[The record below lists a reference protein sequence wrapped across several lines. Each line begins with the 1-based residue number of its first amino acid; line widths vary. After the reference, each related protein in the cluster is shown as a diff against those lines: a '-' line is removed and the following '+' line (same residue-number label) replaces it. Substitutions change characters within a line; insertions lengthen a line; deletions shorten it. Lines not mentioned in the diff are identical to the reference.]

1 VTGPAVLGLVAL
13 SVLLAA
19 AYALALR
26 RGRDRL
32 ALAASAGLTY
42 GLVAVVAVLL
52 LPVVDPAAGTAV
64 REAIVSTL
72 PLNLMSIGAALLLP
86 LVATYF
92 VVLYSAFSG
101 PAEPTE
107 GY

>member
-1 VTGPAVLGLVAL
+1 MQLTQEEL
-13 SVLLAA
+13 
-19 AYALALR
+19 
-26 RGRDRL
+26 L

-42 GLVAVVAVLL
+42 GLTAVVALL
-52 LPVVDPAAGTAV
+52 LYPAIDPVSGLTV
-64 REAIVSTL
+64 RSAIVSTL
-72 PLNLMSIGAALLLP
+72 PLNLMSVGAALLLP

-101 PAEPTE
+101 PAEPAG